1 MLNECQRTKRIAL
14 WLLLS
19 TIILSRIP
27 GRIPAVYNHT
37 ARNIGITLLARAKY
51 VADITSLGQAHSDA
65 FAYAENWLHEALRW
79 SNNDPISHQGLGWA
93 CDAKGDLRA
102 ASTEWQ
108 RGNLSAE
115 MFFGLGDQALDAGYF
130 EEAKANYERAFAMSP
145 QYRSAYYYRQ
155 HLVTA
160 RMGQEAPMPSALK
173 AAVTIDDGWLNTDER
188 VRAWVIW
195 GLWFYDQERYPE
207 AEEAIEVAIS
217 IASRFLG
224 EIQPS
229 LLSEAYY
236 WLGRTLSQE
245 KQLKEACAAY
255 QSAISS
261 NPTNVD
267 AYMHY
272 GLTAW
277 YLGDLDESIGALERA
292 LKLSPRRPWTHV
304 WLASVLYERD
314 RDIQEAERL
323 LKQAIQLGADD
334 QAVLE
339 SVISFWKNTVKDERR
354 TKAYCK
360 SIRDLSNEVVYSS
373 LKALCEE

>member
-1 MLNECQRTKRIAL
+1 MFEIMFNGCQRTKRVAL
-14 WLLLS
+14 WLLLFI
-19 TIILSRIP
+19 IILS
-27 GRIPAVYNHT
+27 RIPAVYNHT
-37 ARNIGITLLARAKY
+37 ARNIGITLLAHAKY
-51 VADITSLGQAHSDA
+51 VADTATHGQARLDA
-65 FAYAENWLHEALRW
+65 LISAENWLHKALRW
-79 SNNDPISHQGLGWA
+79 SNNDPVSHQGLGWIY
-93 CDAKGDLRA
+93 DAKGDLRA

-115 MFFGLGDQALDAGYF
+115 MFFGLGDQALKTECF
-130 EEAKANYERAFAMSP
+130 EEARANYERAFTINP

-160 RMGQEAPMPSALK
+160 GMGQEATTPDAFE
-173 AAVTIDDGWLNTDER
+173 AAIATDDGWLNTEER
-188 VRAWVIW
+188 VRAWVSW
-195 GLWFYDQERYPE
+195 GLWFYDRERYPE
-207 AEEAIEVAIS
+207 AENAIDTAIA
-217 IASRFLG
+217 IASRFSG

-229 LLSEAYY
+229 LLSEVYY
-236 WLGRTLSQE
+236 WLGRTLSQQ
-245 KQLKEACAAY
+245 KQLKGAHAAY

-277 YLGDLDESIGALERA
+277 YLGNLDESVSA
-292 LKLSPRRPWTHV
+292 LKKALSLSPRRPWTYV

-314 RDIQEAERL
+314 RDIKEAKGL
-323 LKQAIQLGADD
+323 LEQAIQFGTNDP
-334 QAVLE
+334 AVLE
-339 SVISFWKNTVKDERR
+339 SVISFWKNTVKDESR

-360 SIRDLSNEVVYSS
+360 SIRDSSDEVVYSS

>member
-19 TIILSRIP
+19 ATIFS
-27 GRIPAVYNHT
+27 RIPAVYNHT

-51 VADITSLGQAHSDA
+51 IADITSLGQAHSDA

-115 MFFGLGDQALDAGYF
+115 MFFGLGDQALNAGCF

-155 HLVTA
+155 HLVMA
-160 RMGQEAPMPSALK
+160 GMDQEATTPSALK

-195 GLWFYDQERYPE
+195 GLWFYDRERYLE
-207 AEEAIEVAIS
+207 AEQAIDVAIS
-217 IASRFLG
+217 IASRFSG
-224 EIQPS
+224 EIQHS

-236 WLGRTLSQE
+236 WLGRTLS
-245 KQLKEACAAY
+245 KQKRLAEAHSAY
-255 QSAISS
+255 QLAISS

-277 YLGDLDESIGALERA
+277 YLGNLEGSISALRKA
-292 LKLSPRRPWTHV
+292 LALSPQRPWSYV
-304 WLASVLYERD
+304 WLANVLYEQD
-314 RDIQEAERL
+314 RDVQEAERL
-323 LKQAIQLGADD
+323 LKQAIQLGANDP
-334 QAVLE
+334 AILE
-339 SVISFWKNTVKDERR
+339 SVISFWRNTVRDEER
-354 TKAYCK
+354 TKVYCK
-360 SIRDLSNEVVYSS
+360 SIQDLSDEGVYSS
-373 LKALCEE
+373 LKVLCEE